1 MTKIARISS
10 KISSELDAEPPRV
23 AAGAR
28 TGRLVRIDVEGRC
41 YVDFP
46 GNAAGPVAAKLA
58 LTDTATAELLS
69 YPRGTEVL
77 LVFEDNDFT
86 RPVIIGRVRDRLPQ
100 TGIEIH
106 IRGRRFAVETDEEIE
121 LRCGDAKLRISRDGK
136 VVVLGNEVVSRARR
150 ENKIRGGTVNIN

>member
-10 KISSELDAEPPRV
+10 KILSQVEPDRQQ
-23 AAGAR
+23 ATGGAQ
-28 TGRLVRIDVEGRC
+28 TGRLVRIDIEGRC

-46 GNAAGPVAAKLA
+46 GNEAGPVAAKLA
-58 LTDTATAELLS
+58 LTDTATAEILS

-77 LVFEDNDFT
+77 LVFEDNDLA

-106 IRGRRFAVETDEEIE
+106 IRGRRFTVETDEEIE

-136 VVVLGNEVVSRARR
+136 VVVLGNDVVSRARR

>member
-1 MTKIARISS
+1 MTKIARIST
-10 KISSELDAEPPRV
+10 KISSELESDRPRV
-23 AAGAR
+23 SAGAQL
-28 TGRLVRIDVEGRC
+28 GHLVSIDVEGRC

-46 GNAAGPVAAKLA
+46 GNVAGPIAAKLA

-77 LVFEDNDFT
+77 LVFEDNELA
-86 RPVIIGRVRDRLPQ
+86 RPVIIGKVRDRLPEA
-100 TGIEIH
+100 GIEIH
-106 IRGRRFAVETDEEIE
+106 IRGRRVTVETDEEIE

-136 VVVLGNEVVSRARR
+136 VVVLGNDVVSRARR